1 MDPYP
6 PIEDRIDSTAALR
19 AVVGEPSQR
28 VLSKQVAALDDLCR
42 AFIAHAPMVLI
53 ASCDAAG
60 NMDISPKG
68 DPPGFV
74 QVLDRTTLAIP
85 DRLGNR
91 RIDTLRNIL
100 ENPRVGLLFLVPGKQ
115 ETLRV
120 SGKALIARDGW
131 LRERMA
137 VQGKLPDHAIVVSVQ
152 EAMFHCAKCMLRSG
166 LWDSADWP
174 STGDLPTLA
183 QAMVTHG
190 ALSESV
196 EEMQALIERDAS
208 TRLY

>member
-1 MDPYP
+1 MERYP
-6 PIEDRIDSTAALR
+6 PIEDQVESLAALR
-19 AVVGEPSQR
+19 AIVGQPSHR
-28 VLSKQVAALDDLCR
+28 VLSKQIATLDELCR
-42 AFIAHAPMVLI
+42 AFIANSPMVLV
-53 ASCDAAG
+53 ASSDAAG
-60 NMDISPKG
+60 SMDISPKG

-74 QVLDRTTLAIP
+74 HVLDPTTLAIP

-91 RIDTLRNIL
+91 RIDTLLNIL

-120 SGKALIARDGW
+120 SGTAFIARDGW
-131 LRERMA
+131 LRARMA
-137 VQGKLPDHAIVVSVQ
+137 VSGKLPDHAIVVSVQ
-152 EAMFHCAKCMLRSG
+152 EAMFHCAKCMMRSG
-166 LWDSADWP
+166 LWDTAQWP
-174 STGDLPTLA
+174 FTGNLPTLA

-196 EEMQALIERDAS
+196 EEMQALIARDAS